1 MNTSKKVLDIV
12 MGPHKLLEHLQAM
25 RKYLLLGQGDFIG
38 LLMENLK
45 YALLEKRMVHMRK
58 FANCFEISIKLT
70 GQNLTVQRKI
80 YTVTSCHQFWM
91 QLYVPLTRNMM
102 IQKF

>member
-1 MNTSKKVLDIV
+1 MINEVYLNTSKKVLDIV

-45 YALLEKRMVHMRK
+45 YAYLP
-58 FANCFEISIKLT
+58 SI
-70 GQNLTVQRKI
+70 V
-80 YTVTSCHQFWM
+80 
-91 QLYVPLTRNMM
+91 
-102 IQKF
+102 